1 MSIKSFLHIL
11 SGDDRS
17 IINQCSSQTQ
27 NKFALIG
34 GFVALAII
42 LSFISVTGAFMH
54 FFDFMFFDILIGV
67 FFAFLIANLYLLLLY
82 TLSKNLLPHKESKGA
97 KWVSFVLRVL
107 FISIFAV
114 IVSKPIELVF
124 FNEKLEADIELYK
137 ETHYKVSASIIESMY
152 LQPLKDLEFAKNM
165 GDVDADLKILQ
176 KNEEKSTALL
186 NLEDKI
192 AHTDFYIQ
200 KIRILNYRYPETWF
214 VTFLVILVFLTPIF
228 IKYFFAAQME
238 FYQMKKEIETR
249 IVLDEYASFKNRY
262 KSIWKNFIEEVSMK
276 PVEYRYARI
285 NLVLA
290 EIKDKHCEFEV
301 DYIDPPFNTVR
312 KIDERNFL
320 AQSSLKEELYD
331 VGI

>member
-17 IINQCSSQTQ
+17 IISQCSSQTQ

-34 GFVALAII
+34 IFVALAII
-42 LSFISVTGAFMH
+42 LSFISVTGAFTH

-97 KWVSFVLRVL
+97 KWVSFALRVT
-107 FISIFAV
+107 FISIFAL

-137 ETHYKVSASIIESMY
+137 DMQYKTSAIVIESIY
-152 LQPLKDLEFAKNM
+152 LQPLKDLEFAKKM
-165 GDVDADLKILQ
+165 GDVDADFEIARKIQ
-176 KNEEKSTALL
+176 EKSTSL
-186 NLEDKI
+186 NNLKDKI
-192 AHTDFYIQ
+192 NSTDFYIQ
-200 KIRILNYRYPETWF
+200 KIRILSYIYPETWF

-228 IKYFFAAQME
+228 IKYFFATKME

-249 IVLDEYASFKNRY
+249 IVLDEYIVFKSRY
-262 KSIWKNFIEEVSMK
+262 KSIWEKFVEGVKSK
-276 PVEYRYARI
+276 PAEYRYARI

-290 EIKDKHCEFEV
+290 EIKEKHCEFEV
-301 DYIDPPFNTVR
+301 NYVDPPFNTVR

-320 AQSSLKEELYD
+320 AQDNLKEELYD